1 MGASSP
7 AVPVNAGSVDW
18 TGHGLVGS
26 SGRSCRPW
34 DRGDLLRRLAT
45 FKPSNWL
52 GKPKVKDSSFLFFYM
67 HFFTPKQHLFG
78 RGKICSANPTNLKFR
93 SHEYTVDSFLVPTV
107 YLMCLFKLKSQ
118 A

>member
-18 TGHGLVGS
+18 TGHGLGS

-45 FKPSNWL
+45 FKPCNWL
-52 GKPKVKDSSFLFFYM
+52 GKPKVRVFVFSFVCSCSPKLDLFE
-67 HFFTPKQHLFG
+67 T
-78 RGKICSANPTNLKFR
+78 GKICSACRFFVGSNSIFN
-93 SHEYTVDSFLVPTV
+93 VP
-107 YLMCLFKLKSQ
+107 LS
-118 A
+118 